1 MSIADSLDS
10 PPRSPQ
16 PARPSRLRRS
26 GSRKRPQPHLRS
38 QRGNALLVSLIALT
52 GLAALGNL
60 TVATVQGNSTA
71 TANDRFHSIALYA
84 AESGGAA
91 AIDYLRDSVNSSTRF
106 TTMVTPSN
114 NAPKSPAGILGNGI
128 QPGATGNAFSPSL
141 KAWYSVQLLNNR
153 EDPGYATGSDEDASL
168 IIRATGYGPGGATAI
183 LEWKVQATGMS
194 AVGRPC
200 PGYGQ
205 KGLSEDG
212 SGRNDCMGAI
222 NLGDT
227 ATYRPG
233 GSS

>member
-1 MSIADSLDS
+1 M
-10 PPRSPQ
+10 
-16 PARPSRLRRS
+16 
-26 GSRKRPQPHLRS
+26 
-38 QRGNALLVSLIALT
+38 LVSLIALT
-52 GLAALGNL
+52 GLAALGSL
-60 TVATVQGNSTA
+60 TVSTVQGNSSA
-71 TANDRFHSIALYA
+71 TAADRFHAIALYA

-91 AIDYLRDSVNSSTRF
+91 TMEFLRDSVNSSTRF
-106 TTMVTPSN
+106 TTLVSAN
-114 NAPKSPAGILGNGI
+114 NSAPKSPAAILGNGV
-128 QPGATGNAFSPSL
+128 QPGATGNVFSPSL
-141 KAWYSVQLLNNR
+141 RAWYSVQLLNNR
-153 EDPGYATGSDEDASL
+153 EDPGFSTGSDEDASL

-222 NLGDT
+222 NLSDT

-233 GSS
+233 GST